1 MAYLRKRR
9 DGRIEIRESIGTRA
23 GPRAR
28 TLAVFRGALGPD
40 VLERAAGLA
49 RRPFDREALRAR
61 ARTLGVPVGARRA
74 DAAARA
80 LLRDL
85 RQGVALDPALVTLL
99 REALAPQ
106 RAHPVPEPLAE
117 AAEWL
122 GVGAERRGAALRG
135 LLRASD
141 RLVRARPERRERPA
155 APFPHFRSVDAA
167 TDDGEKAVPD
177 ASGVDRRPGAA

>member
-1 MAYLRKRR
+1 MLLSVMPYLRKRS
-9 DGRIEIRESIGTRA
+9 DGRVEIRESIATRK

-49 RRPFDREALRAR
+49 RRPFDRAALLAR
-61 ARTLGVPVGARRA
+61 ARSLGVPVSGRRA

-85 RQGVALDPALVTLL
+85 RQGVSLDPVLVTLL
-99 REALAPQ
+99 REALAAE
-106 RAHPVPEPLAE
+106 RARPVPEALAE
-117 AAEWL
+117 AAEWV

-141 RLVRARPERRERPA
+141 RLVRARPPRRERPA
-155 APFPHFRSVDAA
+155 APFPGF
-167 TDDGEKAVPD
+167 
-177 ASGVDRRPGAA
+177 ASRPRERA